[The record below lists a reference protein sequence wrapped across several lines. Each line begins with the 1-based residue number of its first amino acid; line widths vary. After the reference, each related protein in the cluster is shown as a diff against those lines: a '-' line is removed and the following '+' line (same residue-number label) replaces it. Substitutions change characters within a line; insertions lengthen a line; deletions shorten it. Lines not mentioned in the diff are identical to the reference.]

1 MINNL
6 AGLKNRI
13 SEREEAIADANRP
26 KANWFK
32 IKENER
38 VVVKFLQEL
47 DENAPKY
54 NPAFGT
60 FLGATEHQA
69 PGPKGYLARALDTR
83 ELEGKDFAQE
93 LYMSDREKYKDLRPR
108 ENFYINVAVQTP
120 DGVEAQILTR
130 SLHSPF
136 VQELIEIYEDDLPDG
151 ITGVPIQIK
160 RSGTGPQTTWRIKI
174 LGKEDDFD
182 VSGVEPWDL
191 SKSAVRHVT
200 YDKQQEY
207 YQRQSDIDLGGGSSS
222 SFRQQQEEQSPFNT
236 PQNDDDDGLG
246 W

>member
-1 MINNL
+1 MINGL

-26 KANWFK
+26 KASWFK
-32 IKENER
+32 IREGEK

-60 FLGATEHQA
+60 FLGAVEHQA
-69 PGPKGYLARALDTR
+69 PGPKGYLSRALDTR
-83 ELEGKDFAQE
+83 ESEGKDFAQE
-93 LYMSDREKYKDLRPR
+93 LYMSDRERYKDLRPR
-108 ENFYINVAVQTP
+108 ENFYINVAVQTEN
-120 DGVEAQILTR
+120 GVEAQILTR

-136 VQELIEIYEDDLPDG
+136 VQDLIELYEEDLPDG
-151 ITGVPIQIK
+151 ITGVPIQIA
-160 RSGTGPQTTWRIKI
+160 RRGTGASTVWKVKVMSQ
-174 LGKEDDFD
+174 EDDFD

-191 SKSAVRHVT
+191 KKNAVRDIP
-200 YDKQQEY
+200 YEKQQEY
-207 YQRQSDIDLGGGSSS
+207 YQRNSDIQLGGPAQSSS
-222 SFRQQQEEQSPFNT
+222 GGFNEPQTPEEDSF
-236 PQNDDDDGLG
+236 D

>member
-13 SEREEAIADANRP
+13 NEREEAIADANRP
-26 KANWFK
+26 KATWFK
-32 IKENER
+32 IAEGER

-60 FLGATEHQA
+60 FLGAVEHQA
-69 PGPKGYLARALDTR
+69 PGPKGYLSRALDTR
-83 ELEGKDFAQE
+83 ELEGKDFCQE

-108 ENFYINVAVQTP
+108 ENFYINVAVETP
-120 DGVEAQILTR
+120 NGVEAQIMSR
-130 SLHSPF
+130 SLHSPV
-136 VQELIEIYEDDLPDG
+136 VQDLIELYEDDLEDG
-151 ITGVPIQIK
+151 ITGVPIQIT
-160 RSGTGPQTTWRIKI
+160 RRGTGATTTWKLKV
-174 LGKEDDFD
+174 LGEEADFD

-191 SKSAVRHVT
+191 EKTAVRHVT
-200 YDKQQEY
+200 YDKQREF
-207 YQRQSDIDLGGGSSS
+207 YQRNSDIELGGSGSTS
-222 SFRQQQEEQSPFNT
+222 RPQIQEESPFNS

>member
-1 MINNL
+1 MINGL

-26 KANWFK
+26 KASWFK
-32 IKENER
+32 LGEGEK

-60 FLGATEHQA
+60 FLGVTEHQA
-69 PGPKGYLARALDTR
+69 PGPKGYLSRALDTR
-83 ELEGKDFAQE
+83 EIEGKDFAQE
-93 LYMSDREKYKDLRPR
+93 LYMSDRERYKDLRPR
-108 ENFYINVAVQTP
+108 ENFYINVAVETK
-120 DGVEAQILTR
+120 DGVEAQILSR

-136 VQELIEIYEDDLPDG
+136 VQDLIELYEDDLPDG
-151 ITGVPIQIK
+151 ITGVPIQIT
-160 RSGTGPQTTWRIKI
+160 RRGTGASTVWKLKVMTKD
-174 LGKEDDFD
+174 EDFD

-191 SKSAVRHVT
+191 RKSAVRHIP
-200 YDKQQEY
+200 YEKQQEY
-207 YQRQSDIDLGGGSSS
+207 YQRNSDIPLGGPAQVSSGNARLEEEVS
-222 SFRQQQEEQSPFNT
+222 EESF
-236 PQNDDDDGLG
+236 D